1 MTEPSNPDA
10 ASPRESAASLRIHAS
25 CVIVGEGAV
34 LVRGAAGAGKT
45 GLCLALMAAARAAGL
60 FTCLVADDRVA
71 LSEWHGRL
79 VASSPPRLAGL
90 LERRGLGLVPS
101 PHESPAC
108 IRLVVD
114 LLEELP
120 PRLPEPADLVTEL
133 AGVTL
138 PRLPAPA
145 AAVAPLAQTA
155 AAVLAALALFG
166 DESWAGRA

>member
-1 MTEPSNPDA
+1 
-10 ASPRESAASLRIHAS
+10 
-25 CVIVGEGAV
+25 
-34 LVRGAAGAGKT
+34 
-45 GLCLALMAAARAAGL
+45 
-60 FTCLVADDRVA
+60 
-71 LSEWHGRL
+71 
-79 VASSPPRLAGL
+79 
-90 LERRGLGLVPS
+90 
-101 PHESPAC
+101 
-108 IRLVVD
+108 VVD

-166 DESWAGRA
+166 DESWASRA